1 MCVAFLELR
10 RSEEYF
16 PKNALFSF
24 KKKEKKT
31 PNETKRPNKQTKSP
45 PKPQQNEEVIKQ
57 VARFVGGGRKPE

>member
-24 KKKEKKT
+24 KKKEKKPQMKQKDPT
-31 PNETKRPNKQTKSP
+31 NKQNRPQNPNKTK
-45 PKPQQNEEVIKQ
+45 KL
-57 VARFVGGGRKPE
+57 